1 MKSIKSLFLLSAL
14 SVVVLVSCSK
24 SSDGDGTSDKCALK
38 NLKLTASI
46 GNAASCS
53 SNGSVVLHA
62 SGSTGFT
69 YQLGSSAFQADSTF
83 SQLAAGTYTCTIKDA
98 EGCSKSET
106 FIVGEN
112 PFKGPLFTAVSSL
125 IDTKCNQACHT
136 SGSGGAPKG
145 IFASDCGVVSRKSL
159 IVEKSV
165 NSSMG
170 SLTNSEKTKI
180 NNWIAAGGTINN

>member
-1 MKSIKSLFLLSAL
+1 MKSIKSLFLLSAI
-14 SVVVLVSCSK
+14 SVAVLISCSK
-24 SSDGDGTSDKCALK
+24 SSDGDGSSDKCALK

-53 SNGSVVLHA
+53 SNGSAVLHA
-62 SGSTGFT
+62 SGSSGFT
-69 YQLGSSAFQADSTF
+69 YQLGSGTFQTDSVF
-83 SQLAAGTYTCTIKDA
+83 AQLAAGTYTFTIKDA
-98 EGCSKSET
+98 EGCTKSEI
-106 FIVGEN
+106 FVVGEN

-136 SGSGGAPKG
+136 SGSGGAIKG
-145 IFASDCGVVSRKSL
+145 IFATDCGIVSRKSL

-165 NSSMG
+165 NSTMG
-170 SLTNSEKTKI
+170 NLTNSERIKI